1 MWFELPSPHASGV
14 RGGKP
19 ERSAA
24 EGRGKGARKRLV
36 RSMLLMPHFPYFCSV
51 NFQRRQL
58 SDDQLLNI
66 YKKLLYPRIIEEK
79 MLILLRQGKIG
90 KWFSGIGQ
98 EAISVGA
105 TLALQEDEY
114 ILPLHRNLGVFTT
127 RNIPF
132 RKLFAQ
138 WQGKKSG
145 FTKGR
150 DRSFHFGTNEY
161 HIVGMISHLG
171 AMLGVA
177 NGISTAH
184 LLNKSE
190 KVSLVFSGD
199 GGTSEG
205 DFHEAMNVAA
215 VWQLPVIF
223 LIENNGY
230 GLSTPSNE
238 QFRCRQFIDKGI
250 GYGME
255 AVQVD
260 GNNILEVYHKVDE
273 LAESMRRT
281 PRPVLLECMTFR
293 MRGHEEAS
301 GTKYV
306 PQELFE
312 EWGKKDPISN
322 YEQFLFAEG
331 VLNDKLKASV
341 YEELKA
347 GMDEDLAAVFA
358 EEEIVAG
365 TDEELDDVYAP
376 FFPVQVSPGT
386 GKVSSKR
393 LVDAISDGLRQS
405 LERHPKS
412 VLMGQDVAE
421 YGGVFKISENFYK
434 QFGKERIRNTPIT
447 ESSIL
452 GAGYGL
458 AIMGYKA
465 VVEMQFADFVTCG
478 FNQIVNNLA
487 KSHYRWTQAAD
498 VVVRMPTGAGVGA
511 GPFHSQSTEAW
522 FFHVPGL
529 KIVYPSNPYDA
540 KGLLCASV
548 EDPNPVMF
556 FEHKALYRSVEGE
569 VPDDYYTLE
578 IGRAKTVRSGD
589 ELTVITYGWGVHW
602 AVKACEKV
610 GISAEILDL
619 RTLLPWDKEAVR
631 EAVAKTGK
639 VLVLHEDTLTGGIG
653 AEIAAWIAEHCFTV
667 LDAPVK
673 RIGSLDTPV
682 PLAKDLEKNFLPE
695 ARLLQALKELQAW

>member
-1 MWFELPSPHASGV
+1 MNFN
-14 RGGKP
+14 
-19 ERSAA
+19 
-24 EGRGKGARKRLV
+24 RKD
-36 RSMLLMPHFPYFCSV
+36 
-51 NFQRRQL
+51 L
-58 SDDQLLNI
+58 SNEQLLDI
-66 YKKLLYPRIIEEK
+66 YKQLLYPRIIEDK
-79 MLILLRQGKIG
+79 MLILLRQGRIG

-105 TLALQEDEY
+105 TMALHSDEY

-127 RNIPF
+127 RKMPF

-150 DRSFHFGTNEY
+150 DRSFHFGSNEF

-184 LLNKSE
+184 LLNKSG

-205 DFHEAMNVAA
+205 DFHEALNVAA
-215 VWQLPVIF
+215 VWDLPVIF

-238 QFRCRQFIDKGI
+238 QFRCKQFIDKGI
-250 GYGME
+250 GYGIE
-255 AVQVD
+255 AIQID
-260 GNNILEVYHKVDE
+260 GNNILEVFHKVSE
-273 LAESMRRT
+273 LSESMRRS
-281 PRPVLLECMTFR
+281 PRPVILECMTFR

-306 PQELFE
+306 PQELFDL
-312 EWGKKDPISN
+312 WGKKDPISN
-322 YEQFLFAEG
+322 YEAFLESEG
-331 VLNDKLKASV
+331 ILNDALKQAV
-341 YEELKA
+341 YDELKQ
-347 GMDEDLAAVFA
+347 GMDDDLAAVFA
-358 EEEIVAG
+358 EPEVVAD
-365 TDEELDDVYAP
+365 TEEELRDVFAP
-376 FFPVQVSPGT
+376 YTHTSVAPTSET
-386 GKVSSKR
+386 KSTKR

-405 LERHPKS
+405 MEKHGNT

-421 YGGVFKISENFYK
+421 YGGVFKISDNFYK
-434 QFGKERIRNTPIT
+434 MFGKARVRNTPIT

-465 VVEMQFADFVTCG
+465 IVEMQFADFVTCG

-487 KSHYRWTQAAD
+487 KSHYRWAQPAD

-540 KGLLCASV
+540 KGLLCEAIN
-548 EDPNPVMF
+548 DPNPVMF
-556 FEHKALYRSVEGE
+556 FEHKALYRSIEGE

-578 IGRAKTVRSGD
+578 IGKAQSVRNGD
-589 ELTVITYGWGVHW
+589 ALTVITYGWGVQW
-602 AVKACEKV
+602 AIDACLELN
-610 GISAEILDL
+610 IDAEIVDL
-619 RTLLPWDKEAVR
+619 RTLMPWDKAAVQA
-631 EAVAKTGK
+631 AVEKTGK
-639 VLVLHEDTLTGGIG
+639 VLVLHEDTLVGGIG
-653 AEIAAWIAEHCFTV
+653 AEIAAWIGEHCFRV

-673 RIGSLDTPV
+673 RVASLDTPV
-682 PLAKDLEKNFLPE
+682 PLAKDLEDNFL
-695 ARLLQALKELQAW
+695 AKKYLKQGLQDLRDF